1 MADYIQLFTTME
13 RRDDAEIIAREVVKK
28 RLASCAQVVGPIK
41 STYWWKEKIEQ
52 TEEWLCI
59 MKSRSDLYDEL
70 EEAINSIHPY
80 EVPEIVAVP
89 IVSGSQSYLEWLDN
103 EVRSSRVKAG

>member
-1 MADYIQLFTTME
+1 MTEFIQLFTTTE
-13 RRDDAEIIAREVVKK
+13 KRDDAEIISKRVVEQ
-28 RLASCAQVVGPIK
+28 RLVACAQVIGPIK

-59 MKSRSDLYDEL
+59 MKSRSDLYEAL
-70 EEAINSIHPY
+70 EKAIKSIHPY

-89 IVSGSQSYLEWLDN
+89 IVSGSRSYLAWL
-103 EVRSSRVKAG
+103 EQELKPG

>member
-1 MADYIQLFTTME
+1 MADYIQLFTTTE
-13 RRDDAEIIAREVVKK
+13 KREDAEIIAREVVKK

-70 EEAINSIHPY
+70 EEAIKNIHPY

-103 EVRSSRVKAG
+103 EVRSSRVKGG

>member
-1 MADYIQLFTTME
+1 MTEFIQLFTTTE
-13 RRDDAEIIAREVVKK
+13 KKDDAELISREIVGK
-28 RLASCAQVVGPIK
+28 RLAACAQVVGPIK

-59 MKSRSDLYDEL
+59 MKSRRDLYEEL
-70 EEAINSIHPY
+70 EKAIKSIHPY

-89 IVSGSQSYLEWLDN
+89 IVSGSQSYLEWLEQ
-103 EVRSSRVKAG
+103 EVKPA